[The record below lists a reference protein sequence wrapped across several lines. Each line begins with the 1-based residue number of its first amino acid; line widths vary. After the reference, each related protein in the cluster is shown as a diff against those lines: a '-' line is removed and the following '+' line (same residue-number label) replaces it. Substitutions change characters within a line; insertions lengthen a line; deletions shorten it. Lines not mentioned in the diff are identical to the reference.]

1 MSHPSLFGILYFPYG
16 LMVGVPAVMLGW
28 LATRAGLPV
37 SAAATIVGTAFA
49 PAAFKFLWAPI
60 GDLTLTR
67 KRWYVIANAVC
78 AAVFFGMCTIP
89 MSAAVGA
96 IFYTLTRMF

>member
-1 MSHPSLFGILYFPYG
+1 MTHPALFGILYFPYG

-37 SAAATIVGTAFA
+37 SAAATIVGIAFA

-67 KRWYVIANAVC
+67 KRLAHGLQLRCCLRWLL
-78 AAVFFGMCTIP
+78 
-89 MSAAVGA
+89 SAHINSAS
-96 IFYTLTRMF
+96 